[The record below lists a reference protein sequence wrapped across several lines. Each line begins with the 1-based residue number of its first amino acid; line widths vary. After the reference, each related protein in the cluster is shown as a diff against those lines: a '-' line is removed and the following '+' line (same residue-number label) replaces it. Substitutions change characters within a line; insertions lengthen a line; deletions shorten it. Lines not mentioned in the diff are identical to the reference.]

1 MSLKFLPIPGERL
14 GLHAPMTPTERAKKI
29 ARPFL
34 DHFGLEWADIAG
46 PSRKKAVSQC
56 RARIIRALCST
67 VDDQKRPVWSQSQVA
82 RMLRKNH
89 TTIGYALRKPE
100 DGGA

>member
-1 MSLKFLPIPGERL
+1 MPLKFLPIPGERL
-14 GLHAPMTPTERAKKI
+14 GLHVPMTPTERAKKI

-34 DHFGLEWADIAG
+34 DHFGLEWSDIVG
-46 PSRKKAVSQC
+46 PNRKQAVSQC

-67 VDDQKRPVWSQSQVA
+67 VDGLGKPVWSQSQVA

-89 TTIGYALRKPE
+89 TSIGYALRNIE